1 MMAKTKSLAAFGILS
16 LVLSAPTM
24 HAAVPGARGVHPCCL
39 AEAVAPGSPSMKTD
53 QANIAGW
60 DKAWTNVVNDVEQGF
75 TPSRPKLVGVEVE
88 LVVGNPDTGED
99 ELTLAIL
106 DKSAQP
112 IASVTQTVRESDCQQ
127 TLFLMPN
134 GGVDVTPGDS
144 YRIKLSGGTTFGWK
158 YVVGGYPKGRATFNG
173 KPLLPNA
180 KSSFLFRTFSAD

>member
-1 MMAKTKSLAAFGILS
+1 MMAKTKSLAPLGILS

-24 HAAVPGARGVHPCCL
+24 HGAVPGGVHHGCL
-39 AEAVAPGSPSMKTD
+39 AEAVAPGSSSMKTD

-60 DKAWTNVVNDVEQGF
+60 DKAWTNVVNDVEQRF

-88 LVVGNPDTGED
+88 LIVGNPDTGED

-106 DKSAQP
+106 DKSGQP
-112 IASVTQTVRESDCQQ
+112 IASVTQTVRESDCEQ
-127 TLFLMPN
+127 TLFLMPD

-158 YVVGGYPKGRATFNG
+158 YVVGGYPKGGATFNG
-173 KPLLPNA
+173 KRLLPNA